1 MLYPLRQSAIE
12 FEVDGEPVQ
21 GVLATPVDGAP
32 PYPGV
37 LICHAHPLFGGNM
50 DSPVT
55 FAICKALAEHNVA
68 TLRFNFRPFREGAT
82 EAGGSAA
89 RDVAG
94 ALDTLRAWRE
104 VKPRQ
109 CGVVGYSAGAAA
121 MARGMNGLKDAKA
134 FALISPPLSS
144 IKGSPLS
151 HDKRPR
157 LFIVGSRDKI
167 VAPAELAALVEEM
180 RPPVEIAQIEGPGH
194 DMRGAEQEVAARV
207 AMFFGQILR
216 N

>member
-37 LICHAHPLFGGNM
+37 LVCHAHPLFGGNM

-55 FAICKALAEHNVA
+55 FAICKALAEHNIA
-68 TLRFNFRPFREGAT
+68 TLRFNFRPFRDGAT

-94 ALDTLRAWRE
+94 ALKTLRAWHDVRP
-104 VKPRQ
+104 KQ
-109 CGVVGYSAGAAA
+109 CGVAGYSAGAAA
-121 MARGMNGLKDAKA
+121 MARGMGGLKDAKA
-134 FALISPPLSS
+134 LTLIAPPLSAVR
-144 IKGSPLS
+144 GSPLAQ
-151 HDKRPR
+151 DRRPR
-157 LFIVGSRDKI
+157 LFVVGSKDKI
-167 VAPAELAALVEEM
+167 VAPGELAALVKEM
-180 RPPVEIAQIEGPGH
+180 RQPVEMAVVAGPGH
-194 DMRGAEQEVAARV
+194 DMKGGEQEAAERA
-207 AMFFGQILR
+207 AMFFGQALR
-216 N
+216 K